1 MAARSSVSGAALLG
15 LAALLP
21 TAPLAAQTI
30 EQLRDLPI
38 EELANLRVSSVSKN
52 SEPLSDAAA
61 AIYVISHD
69 DIQRSGA
76 RSVPDMLR
84 LAPNLEVAQLTPTN
98 YIVTARG
105 FNVADNA
112 SLSNKLLV
120 LIDGR
125 SVYTP
130 MFGGVYWDMQEVP
143 PEAVER
149 IEVIS
154 GPGAT
159 LWGANAMNGVIN
171 IITRGSADLQG
182 GSVGLGG
189 GNLGWGADFRYAGRL
204 ADDLTYQVH
213 AEGSR
218 YYAYKAGDGKPAQDG
233 WSNPQGGFRIDWTPG
248 GDAVSLQGDIA
259 TPSEQPDDFITGR
272 NLTAS
277 WQHKMEDG
285 ATLQLLAYYDQ
296 VKRFSGNGQGGF
308 SVDTYDVEAQE
319 NLAVGGWNQ
328 LVWGVGERAFRYTF
342 ENTALELVPNSRT
355 LNIADIFAQDTISL
369 SDSVKLTLGVKLEDE
384 PYTGLEAM
392 PDARLSWKASNQ
404 ILLWTAVSRAVRTPT
419 PIDEDLRELSGS
431 VDFLNGSQD
440 FRPEVVTAYEAGTRI
455 QAWPGASLSLSGFYN
470 DYAELRTLELAP
482 AGSPSILVWGNRM
495 KGDVYGA
502 ELWGDVG
509 LTSWWRL
516 RAGVNWQHEDL
527 RFEPGSGLGGL
538 ALIADDPTYQASLRS
553 SMSLDGVSF
562 DAALRTVGPLPHPS
576 VPAYTELDL
585 RLGWAVTQSLD
596 LSLAGTNLLHPYH
609 LEFIEAGQSDRI
621 PRSVWLQSRWR
632 F

>member
-1 MAARSSVSGAALLG
+1 MASTRSFFLTALG
-15 LAALLP
+15 LAAAL
-21 TAPLAAQTI
+21 APADIAAQSV
-30 EQLRDLPI
+30 EQLRDLSI
-38 EELANLRVSSVSKN
+38 EALADIRVSSVSKS

-61 AIYVISHD
+61 AVYVISHD
-69 DIQRSGA
+69 DIMRSGA
-76 RSVPDMLR
+76 RTVPDMLR

-105 FNVADNA
+105 FNSADNA
-112 SLSNKLLV
+112 ALSNKLLV

-130 MFGGVYWDMQEVP
+130 MFGGVYWDMQEIP

-182 GSVGLGG
+182 GSIGMGG
-189 GNLGWGADFRYAGRL
+189 GNLGWGADFRYGGRL
-204 ADDLTYQVH
+204 TDDLTYAVH

-218 YYAYKAGDGKPAQDG
+218 YYAYKTSDGKSAQDG
-233 WSNPQGGFRIDWTPG
+233 WTNPEGGFRVDWTPG
-248 GDAVSLQGDIA
+248 QDTVSLQGDIA

-277 WQHKMEDG
+277 WQHKMDDG
-285 ATLQLLAYYDQ
+285 TSFQMLAYYDQ

-308 SVDTYDVEAQE
+308 SVDTYDIEAQE
-319 NLAVGGWNQ
+319 NVALNGWNQ
-328 LVWGVGERAFRYTF
+328 LVWGGGERAFSYDF
-342 ENTALELVPNSRT
+342 ENTALQLDPNSRT
-355 LNIADIFAQDTISL
+355 LNIADIFAQDTLSL
-369 SDSVKLTLGVKLEDE
+369 STSVKLTVGLKLEDE
-384 PYTGLEAM
+384 PYTGIEAM
-392 PDARLSWKASNQ
+392 PDARLSWKATDQ
-404 ILLWTAVSRAVRTPT
+404 ILLWSAVSRAVRTPT
-419 PIDEDLRELSGS
+419 PIDEDLREFGGT
-431 VDFLNGSQD
+431 VDVLNGSRSFQ
-440 FRPEVVTAYEAGTRI
+440 PEVVTAYEAGTRI
-455 QAWPGASLSLSGFYN
+455 QAGSGASLSLSSYYN
-470 DYAELRTLELAP
+470 VYDDLRTLELAP
-482 AGSPSILVWGNRM
+482 AGSPSVLVWGNGM
-495 KGDVYGA
+495 KGEVHGA
-502 ELWGDVG
+502 ELWGDLA

-516 RAGVNWQHEDL
+516 RAGANWQHEDL

-553 SMSLDGVSF
+553 SMTLGGGVDF
-562 DAALRTVGPLPHPS
+562 NAALRTVGPLPHPA

-585 RLGWAVTQSLD
+585 TLGWAVSRTVD
-596 LSLAGTNLLHPYH
+596 LSVAGTNLLHPYH
-609 LEFIEAGQSDRI
+609 LEFIEEGQSDRI
-621 PRSVWLQSRWR
+621 PRSLWLETRCR